1 MVGMRA
7 FRVLSALTALCA
19 CATPLN
25 APKSAS
31 EGEIIRATGKA
42 EIDVRAPESAKRRA
56 LEDAERRAIEETLSL
71 HMPHDLLVRNA
82 DALQSHF
89 LDHPKIFIRRRKVIK
104 TWKEP
109 AYVKTEIEARVDF
122 AAIEHQ
128 LLKMGLAK
136 SIEAGPHARIV
147 LSGLDACA
155 DLEGFEKILEAAPGV
170 GDYFVER
177 CGGGRALLW
186 AVVNE
191 GLSSRQ
197 LAADLSQQAGLAARV
212 GPEED
217 TLSVDLK
224 APAAEPAP

>member
-1 MVGMRA
+1 MVDMRS
-7 FRVLSALTALCA
+7 FCVLSALAALCA
-19 CATPLN
+19 CATTSK
-25 APKSAS
+25 AAKAAS
-31 EGEIIRATGKA
+31 ESGNIRATGKA

-56 LEDAERRAIEETLSL
+56 LDDAMKRAVEEALFL

-82 DALQSHF
+82 AALQSRF
-89 LDHPKIFIRRRKVIK
+89 FDHPQNFIRRREVIK

-128 LLKMGLAK
+128 LLQIGAAK
-136 SIEAGPHARIV
+136 AVKAGPHVRIL
-147 LSGLDACA
+147 LSGLNACA

-170 GDYFVER
+170 GDYIVER

-186 AVVNE
+186 AAVND
-191 GLSSRQ
+191 GLSRQQ
-197 LAADLSQQAGLAARV
+197 LAADLSQQAGLAASAA
-212 GPEED
+212 PEED

-224 APAAEPAP
+224 AEAAESAP